1 MVAKRRVHV
10 QISGQN
16 HKSVSSFRIEVTSGI
31 KTAGKK
37 LIHRASP
44 GAAEKNGIM
53 YLTNN
58 CKLDLF
64 SDNKFIFKKRIS

>member
-1 MVAKRRVHV
+1 VHV

-44 GAAEKNGIM
+44 GAAEK
-53 YLTNN
+53 
-58 CKLDLF
+58 
-64 SDNKFIFKKRIS
+64 